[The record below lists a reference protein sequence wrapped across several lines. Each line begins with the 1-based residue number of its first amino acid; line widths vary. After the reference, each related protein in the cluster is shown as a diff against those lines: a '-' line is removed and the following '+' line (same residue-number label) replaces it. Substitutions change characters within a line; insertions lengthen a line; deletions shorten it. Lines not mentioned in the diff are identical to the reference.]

1 MNLLH
6 LINSLEIESIRYPE
20 QKVDMNELNIEK
32 IAYHS
37 KEVIPETL
45 FVCIKGQQADGHQFA
60 KKAVEQGAVAVIVE
74 EYVELLDVLQI
85 RVNNTREALA
95 SVSSHFFGQ
104 PSKDMRIF
112 GVTAT
117 NGKTTITY
125 MTDEIFSAYGLKKGL
140 IGTIQV
146 KINDEAE
153 MSFLTTP
160 ESYELQKYFAK
171 MRDKEVTHVSM
182 EVSSSALELKRVH
195 ETAFDIVAFMNISPE
210 HIQLHESFEAYFNA
224 KASLIREASP
234 SSSAL
239 INLDEPL
246 LIPLA
251 EQTEAQVV
259 TFGVENDTGTVTVS
273 DIDLS
278 TGKSAFTMNIVQSI
292 RTLDGKFIEPDSYRI
307 ELAVPGFHSI
317 YNAVTAV
324 LTGLINDIPF
334 EVVKQGIENFK
345 GVERRFQILYDNE
358 FKVIDDLL
366 LNKNNIDSCM
376 EALGH
381 LKYNDLHLV
390 HAIRGSNGPA
400 LSREISETLVDW
412 FRKVNMN
419 KIILTT
425 SQSNVMKKD
434 AVTEEEL
441 NAFLEV
447 MEKAG
452 IEVDFFEELEDALR
466 VGVDRIQE
474 DDLLLIS
481 GAHSMDTGANR
492 TLELIMEKYPYVDK
506 EAIYTILNS
515 KLIGMPPV
523 QSN

>member
-1 MNLLH
+1 
-6 LINSLEIESIRYPE
+6 
-20 QKVDMNELNIEK
+20 
-32 IAYHS
+32 
-37 KEVIPETL
+37 
-45 FVCIKGQQADGHQFA
+45 
-60 KKAVEQGAVAVIVE
+60 
-74 EYVELLDVLQI
+74 
-85 RVNNTREALA
+85 
-95 SVSSHFFGQ
+95 
-104 PSKDMRIF
+104 
-112 GVTAT
+112 
-117 NGKTTITY
+117 
-125 MTDEIFSAYGLKKGL
+125 
-140 IGTIQV
+140 
-146 KINDEAE
+146 

-234 SSSAL
+234 SSSTL

-259 TFGVENDTGTVTVS
+259 TFGVENDSGTVTVS

-278 TGKSAFTMNIVQSI
+278 TGKPAFTMNIVQSI

-334 EVVKQGIENFK
+334 VVVKQGIENFK

-358 FKVIDDLL
+358 FKNIDDLL
-366 LNKNNIDSCM
+366 LNKNIIDSCK

-400 LSREISETLVDW
+400 LSGEISETLVDW
-412 FRKVNMN
+412 YRKVNVN

-447 MEKAG
+447 
-452 IEVDFFEELEDALR
+452 DFFEELEDALR
-466 VGVDRIQE
+466 LGVDRIQE

-481 GAHSMDTGANR
+481 GARSMDTGANR

-506 EAIYTILNS
+506 EAIYTVLNS